1 MLILRKNIPA
11 KHNSFTATFDN
22 QVAVKELVLF
32 SENGNGFKCSHNYDY
47 QEHVKNITLACT
59 AVFTE
64 LIRSKVRKPTFKP
77 TCKQKKQ
84 KKKQNKNKQKT
95 ERSVFILH
103 CFYIVNCFATAS
115 TLIVNKQTEN

>member
-11 KHNSFTATFDN
+11 KHNNSFTATFDN

-47 QEHVKNITLACT
+47 QEHVKNITLACI

-64 LIRSKVRKPTFKP
+64 LIRSKLRKPTCKT
-77 TCKQKKQ
+77 TCKQKKT
-84 KKKQNKNKQKT
+84 KQKQT
-95 ERSVFILH
+95 KNR
-103 CFYIVNCFATAS
+103 
-115 TLIVNKQTEN
+115 TLCIYFTPFLFCK

>member
-64 LIRSKVRKPTFKP
+64 LIRSKLRKPTCKP

-84 KKKQNKNKQKT
+84 NKKKQTNKQKI
-95 ERSVFILH
+95 ERSVFIYTVFIL
-103 CFYIVNCFATAS
+103 
-115 TLIVNKQTEN
+115 

>member
-32 SENGNGFKCSHNYDY
+32 SENGNGFKCCHNYDY

-64 LIRSKVRKPTFKP
+64 LIRSKLRKPTFKP
-77 TCKQKKQ
+77 TCKQKK
-84 KKKQNKNKQKT
+84 KKTNKTKTNKKQNALYLFYT
-95 ERSVFILH
+95 VFIL
-103 CFYIVNCFATAS
+103 
-115 TLIVNKQTEN
+115 

>member
-64 LIRSKVRKPTFKP
+64 LIRSKLRKPTFKP
-77 TCKQKKQ
+77 TCKQKNK
-84 KKKQNKNKQKT
+84 KKNKTKTNKKQNALYLFYT
-95 ERSVFILH
+95 VFIL
-103 CFYIVNCFATAS
+103 
-115 TLIVNKQTEN
+115 

>member
-32 SENGNGFKCSHNYDY
+32 SENGNGFKCCHNYDY
-47 QEHVKNITLACT
+47 QEDVKNITLACT

-64 LIRSKVRKPTFKP
+64 LIRSKLRKPTFKP
-77 TCKQKKQ
+77 TCKQKK
-84 KKKQNKNKQKT
+84 KKKQTKQKQT
-95 ERSVFILH
+95 KNRTLCIYFTLFLYCKLFCYS
-103 CFYIVNCFATAS
+103 FYIDS
-115 TLIVNKQTEN
+115 K

>member
-47 QEHVKNITLACT
+47 QEHVKNITLACI

-64 LIRSKVRKPTFKP
+64 LIRSKLRKPTFKP
-77 TCKQKKQ
+77 TCKQKKPKQ
-84 KKKQNKNKQKT
+84 NKTKTNKKQNALYLFYT
-95 ERSVFILH
+95 VFIL
-103 CFYIVNCFATAS
+103 
-115 TLIVNKQTEN
+115 